1 MLKNVTVPN
10 DKKLNHYINLK
21 LSYMQALCGVV
32 VLLKCLLLFD
42 WYNVSCNP
50 ACVSLSF

>member
-10 DKKLNHYINLK
+10 DKKVNNCRHLK
-21 LSYMQALCGVV
+21 LSYMQALCGGCS
-32 VLLKCLLLFD
+32 LTELLLLFD
-42 WYNVSCNP
+42 WYNVSCNS